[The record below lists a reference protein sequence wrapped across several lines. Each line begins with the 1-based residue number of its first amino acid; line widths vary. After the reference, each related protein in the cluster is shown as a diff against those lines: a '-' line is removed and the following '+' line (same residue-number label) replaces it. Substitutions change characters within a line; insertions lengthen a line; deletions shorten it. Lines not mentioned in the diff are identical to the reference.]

1 MEPKL
6 RVKGTGEPVR
16 NAIIKDGVVHVLRE
30 RKYNGCDECT
40 MASMCDNMSLLC
52 TEFDD
57 YTGDAFGFNMSFG
70 IEDVEV
76 VQE

>member
-1 MEPKL
+1 MKLKL

-16 NAIIKDGVVHVLRE
+16 NAIIKDGVVHVLRT
-30 RKYNGCDECT
+30 RKYNECSECT
-40 MASMCDNMSLLC
+40 MASLCDYLPFNYLCSEMS
-52 TEFDD
+52 DD
-57 YTGDAFGFNMSFG
+57 YGIFD

>member
-1 MEPKL
+1 MELKL

-40 MASMCDNMSLLC
+40 MASMCDQLPYSSLC
-52 TEFDD
+52 SEMGEHYGNFD
-57 YTGDAFGFNMSFG
+57 